1 MQSRLCARP
10 TNTRINFLTLT
21 STFDLSHLS
30 SLLNLLLSHTQ
41 LSTRRI
47 ERYMPRIHLQR
58 PT

>member
-10 TNTRINFLTLT
+10 TNTRTNFLTLT

-30 SLLNLLLSHTQ
+30 SLLNLLLPHTY

-47 ERYMPRIHLQR
+47 ERYMPRIHL
-58 PT
+58 